1 MKIIAVVFATM
12 ILPHAVSAKTIIMD
26 CDGTYFK
33 YSKSFWKNA
42 EVAVRK
48 DADWEPWCAE
58 SIKITDEGATCGYAV
73 EQEIGETVY
82 EYAYVDKNYIEHA
95 RKELSQR
102 HSFCK
107 SNSNNKLCEARDRIS
122 WGEALDAIN
131 SDGNNGTLYENKRPK
146 PTWSFG
152 CYEPEGPNHEE
163 NNFYDLPLSVYQ
175 KMHLPKLGA
184 QGCSISSNFVVS
196 EIKKTNGTD
205 LLDFLLLSQKVGIRL
220 SERKMANG
228 NDLLLDSREVK
239 CQLIE

>member
-82 EYAYVDKNYIEHA
+82 EYAYVDKNYIDHV

-107 SNSNNKLCEARDRIS
+107 SNSNNKLCEARDRMS
-122 WGEALDAIN
+122 LRSYTN
-131 SDGNNGTLYENKRPK
+131 KRDGINGTLYENGRLK

-152 CYEPEGPNHEE
+152 CLGPEGPNHEE
-163 NNFYDLPLSVYQ
+163 NNFYDLPLSVYK

-184 QGCSISSNFVVS
+184 QRCLISSNFVVS

-220 SERKMANG
+220 SERKIANG